1 MNVTIEFNAIT
12 RDSQQAARVGTLH
25 AVDLDQAVS
34 MSMAM
39 QDNPEVEAVIMV
51 EGDREPSRLA
61 RLARQM
67 GTAASCWLWNLQQP
81 RARTGAERPGRLAE
95 AA

>member
-1 MNVTIEFNAIT
+1 MNVTIEFNTIT
-12 RDSQQAARVGTLH
+12 QDPQQRARVGTLRS
-25 AVDLDQAVS
+25 VDLDQAVS

-39 QDNPEVEAVIMV
+39 QDNPEVEAVIVV
-51 EGDREPSRLA
+51 EGDREPSRMV

-67 GTAASCWLWNLQQP
+67 SAAAACWLWTVRQP
-81 RARTGAERPGRLAE
+81 RPRADDSRPGRLAE